1 MIPTWDFCLTAAWIL
16 LWPVA
21 LQMVF
26 EVEADRE
33 RVELGK
39 GAQDAA
45 NELHARHVGEHVA
58 HAQYAEAAFRVAGQG
73 PEPREDAGD
82 VGVQAWNS
90 ICTEKYQLCVYRH
103 QHAEL
108 ELQRR
113 QPESKAKLTDR
124 FIHTSLSYTVCM
136 GDGDLALPSARSEG
150 RLSTKTEAVLGQR
163 DPVLSF
169 KSSHSLNISPN
180 TFLKMGPQYS
190 YNPLPV
196 KINRG

>member
-1 MIPTWDFCLTAAWIL
+1 M
-16 LWPVA
+16 
-21 LQMVF
+21 
-26 EVEADRE
+26 
-33 RVELGK
+33 ELGK

-58 HAQYAEAAFRVAGQG
+58 HAQHAEAAFRVAGQG

-103 QHAEL
+103 RHAEL

-124 FIHTSLSYTVCM
+124 FIHTSLSYTVCV
-136 GDGDLALPSARSEG
+136 GDGDLALPSARSKAFKHKDRGCSGAEG
-150 RLSTKTEAVLGQR
+150 SRSLLQVLALIEHLTQHLSQDGAPILLQS
-163 DPVLSF
+163 P
-169 KSSHSLNISPN
+169 SSEN
-180 TFLKMGPQYS
+180 
-190 YNPLPV
+190 
-196 KINRG
+196 

>member
-1 MIPTWDFCLTAAWIL
+1 M
-16 LWPVA
+16 
-21 LQMVF
+21 
-26 EVEADRE
+26 
-33 RVELGK
+33 ELGK

-45 NELHARHVGEHVA
+45 NELHARHVGEHVT
-58 HAQYAEAAFRVAGQG
+58 HAQHAEAAFRVAGQG

-103 QHAEL
+103 RHAEL

-124 FIHTSLSYTVCM
+124 FIHASLSYTVCV

-150 RLSTKTEAVLGQR
+150 RLSTKTEGSGAEG
-163 DPVLSF
+163 
-169 KSSHSLNISPN
+169 SHSLPQVLALIEHLAQHLSQDGAPILLQSPSSEN
-180 TFLKMGPQYS
+180 
-190 YNPLPV
+190 
-196 KINRG
+196 